1 MKKNKILILIILI
14 TILVIG
20 IFKIEKFKNNKKEE
34 EVVFNLGS
42 DFNTLD
48 PHLFTEMISVQVDS
62 TIYEGLLTLDKDGKY
77 IGGVAESFT
86 ENGNKLVFKIRE
98 SAKWS
103 DGSKISA
110 KDFVFAFKRVL
121 DPKVAAQFS
130 EMLFPIKNAENYYN
144 GKVTSDDL
152 GIKAIGD
159 KTLEIELEYPTAY
172 FKYILTLPISVP
184 LKEEFYKSR
193 EDKYAVKLEDFLFN
207 GPYKIIKL
215 GEDEIE
221 LVKNEYYWD
230 KNNIKIPKIKYVVS
244 KDFRVVDNL
253 IKNREIDMSR
263 VESYNLDNY
272 KKEKVLDTFSNGRIW
287 YLEYNLENKYLKN
300 KKLRNA
306 ISIAIDRE
314 KYVNEIK
321 KDGSIYAKSVISNI
335 ISGYNGKYRDRYP
348 DKEYFNDK
356 DIIKAKKLYSEA
368 LKELGVDKLELNLLS
383 GNSDPE
389 ILEIQFIQEELR
401 TKLGLETNI
410 LTVPFKERLNK
421 TRTDDYDVVLNTWS
435 PKYDDSISYLER
447 WRNKKNENTWSR
459 IKYNELVDKI
469 SKMYND
475 VNRDKIINE
484 AEMILIDELV
494 IAPLYYSVENHYKH
508 PKIKGIIRRP
518 ITGIADFRWA
528 YIEK

>member
-1 MKKNKILILIILI
+1 M
-14 TILVIG
+14 
-20 IFKIEKFKNNKKEE
+20 
-34 EVVFNLGS
+34 
-42 DFNTLD
+42 
-48 PHLFTEMISVQVDS
+48 
-62 TIYEGLLTLDKDGKY
+62 
-77 IGGVAESFT
+77 
-86 ENGNKLVFKIRE
+86 
-98 SAKWS
+98 
-103 DGSKISA
+103 
-110 KDFVFAFKRVL
+110 
-121 DPKVAAQFS
+121 
-130 EMLFPIKNAENYYN
+130 
-144 GKVTSDDL
+144 
-152 GIKAIGD
+152 
-159 KTLEIELEYPTAY
+159 
-172 FKYILTLPISVP
+172 
-184 LKEEFYKSR
+184 
-193 EDKYAVKLEDFLFN
+193 
-207 GPYKIIKL
+207 
-215 GEDEIE
+215 
-221 LVKNEYYWD
+221 
-230 KNNIKIPKIKYVVS
+230 
-244 KDFRVVDNL
+244 
-253 IKNREIDMSR
+253 
-263 VESYNLDNY
+263 
-272 KKEKVLDTFSNGRIW
+272 
-287 YLEYNLENKYLKN
+287 
-300 KKLRNA
+300 
-306 ISIAIDRE
+306 
-314 KYVNEIK
+314 NEIK

-356 DIIKAKKLYSEA
+356 DIIKAKKLYLEA

-389 ILEIQFIQEELR
+389 ILEMQFIQEELR

-447 WRNKKNENTWSR
+447 WRNKKNENTWSQ

-494 IAPLYYSVENHYKH
+494 IAPLYYSVENHYKD